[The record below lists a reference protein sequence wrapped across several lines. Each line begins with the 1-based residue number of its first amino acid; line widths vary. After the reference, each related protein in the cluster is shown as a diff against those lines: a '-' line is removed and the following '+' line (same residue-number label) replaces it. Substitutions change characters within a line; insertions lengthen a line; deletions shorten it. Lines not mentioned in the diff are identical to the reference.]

1 MTQPGRPDQEPPRSV
16 PGSTYRVQL
25 GPDLDFATAAD
36 LVGYLADLGVGALYT
51 SPVLAAAPGSTH
63 GYDVV
68 DPTRASPAL
77 GGDEGFTRLA
87 GRLGQ
92 AGLGLVLDIVPNHE
106 GIAVPQ
112 ANPAWWDVLEHG
124 RESEYAKFF
133 DIDWS
138 RPPIMVPVLADDSA
152 VNDLKLVDGQLAY
165 YDQRF
170 PIAPGTG
177 EGTPQQVH
185 ERQHYR
191 LTNWRRANTELNYRR
206 FFDITTLA
214 AVRVED
220 PEVFRATHATVLRW
234 VADGLVTGLRVDH
247 PDGLADPGG
256 YLRRL
261 AGDAPSAWL
270 VVEKILGADEA
281 LPPPARWPVDGTTG
295 YDVLRLVCGLFVDS
309 DGEGALTALAAA
321 ECGPQDLA
329 QLEYEGKR
337 WIAER
342 ILRAEV
348 RRIAALVPE
357 PGPPQ
362 TSTEQADP
370 DRASTEQADPDRA
383 STEQAVIELLASFA
397 VYRSYLADGEAGPLH
412 DAAAEAARRTPDQAG
427 AIDALVTR
435 MTADPDGEL
444 AERVQQ
450 TAAMVMAKGVE
461 DTVFY
466 RYNRFVALNEVGG
479 DPGRFGVP
487 PEEFHR
493 RSTTLAQGP
502 HSATM
507 TALSTHDTKRSED
520 VRARLAVLSE
530 LPDQFA
536 EAVRRWSARARL
548 PEPTLNLLAWQ
559 SLVGAW
565 PISPERLRGYL
576 EKASREAKLATSW
589 TEPYEQ
595 FDKAVAAWPAA
606 VLADAGLIADVERFV
621 GLLRPAGWV
630 NALGQKLVQLTM
642 PGVPDLYQGSELWD
656 LSLVDPD
663 NRRPVDFA
671 HRRELLARIDAGWLP
686 PIDNSGAAKLLVVA
700 RALRLRRDR
709 PELFS
714 GYRPLAADG
723 PAARH
728 ALAFQRGTGRLVTVA
743 TRLPLTLGRSRGWR
757 DTTLK
762 LPGIPGGIGWID
774 VLTGRAVPAGAVPLT
789 GLLSRYPVALLVR
802 GEQ

>member
-1 MTQPGRPDQEPPRSV
+1 MTQPGRPAQEPPRSV
-16 PGSTYRVQL
+16 PSSTYRVQL
-25 GPDLDFATAAD
+25 GPDLDFAAAAD
-36 LVGYLADLGVGALYT
+36 LIGYLADLGVGALYA

-112 ANPAWWDVLEHG
+112 ANPAWWDVLENG
-124 RESEYAKFF
+124 PESEYAKFF

-138 RPPIMVPVLADDSA
+138 RPPIMVPVLADDA
-152 VNDLKLVDGQLAY
+152 ATGDLKLVDGQLAY

-177 EGTPQQVH
+177 AGTPQQVH

-270 VVEKILGADEA
+270 VVEKILGPDEA
-281 LPPPARWPVDGTTG
+281 LLPPARWPVDGTTG
-295 YDVLRLVCGLFVDS
+295 YDVLRLVCGLFVDAG
-309 DGEGALTALAAA
+309 GEGALTALAEA

-337 WIAER
+337 WIAEH

-348 RRIAALVPE
+348 RRIVEVAARDR
-357 PGPPQ
+357 PGDLPGRPAD
-362 TSTEQADP
+362 TE
-370 DRASTEQADPDRA
+370 R
-383 STEQAVIELLASFA
+383 AVIELLASFA
-397 VYRSYLADGEAGPLH
+397 VYRSYLADGLASPLY
-412 DAAAEAARRTPDQAG
+412 DAADSAAQRTPELAG
-427 AIDALVTR
+427 LVGALVTQ
-435 MTADPDGEL
+435 MTGDPGGEL

-502 HSATM
+502 HAATM

-530 LPDQFA
+530 LPDEFA
-536 EAVRRWSARARL
+536 DAVRRWSARARL

-559 SLVGAW
+559 SLLGAW

-589 TEPYEQ
+589 TEPNEE
-595 FDKAVAAWPAA
+595 FDQAVAAWPEA
-606 VLADAGLIADVERFV
+606 VLADAGLIADVEGFV
-621 GLLRPAGWV
+621 RLIRPAGWV

-686 PIDNSGAAKLLVVA
+686 PIDTSGAAKLLVVA

-728 ALAFQRGTGRLVTVA
+728 AVAFQRGSGRMVTVA

-762 LPGIPGGIGWID
+762 LPGIAGGIGWID
-774 VLTGRAVPAGAVPLT
+774 ALTGRAVPAGAVPLA

-802 GEQ
+802 GDQ

>member
-1 MTQPGRPDQEPPRSV
+1 MTAPS
-16 PGSTYRVQL
+16 STYRVQL
-25 GPDLDFATAAD
+25 GPDLDFAAAAD
-36 LVGYLADLGVGALYT
+36 LTGYLADLGAGALYA

-77 GGDEGFTRLA
+77 GGDEGFTKLAERL
-87 GRLGQ
+87 RQ
-92 AGLGLVLDIVPNHE
+92 AGLGLVLDIVPNHQ
-106 GIAVPQ
+106 GIALPQ
-112 ANPAWWDVLEHG
+112 ANPAWWDVLEYG
-124 RESEYAKFF
+124 RQSAYAKFF

-138 RPPIMVPVLADDSA
+138 RAPIMVPVLADDDA
-152 VNDLKLVDGQLAY
+152 VADLKIVDGQLAY
-165 YDQRF
+165 YTGRF

-191 LTNWRRANTELNYRR
+191 LVNWRRANTELNYRR

-220 PEVFRATHATVLRW
+220 LEVFDATHALVLRW
-234 VADGLVTGLRVDH
+234 VREGQVTGLRVDH
-247 PDGLADPGG
+247 PDGLADPGR

-261 AGDAPSAWL
+261 ASAAPSAWR
-270 VVEKILGADEA
+270 VAEKILGSDEIM
-281 LPPPARWPVDGTTG
+281 PPPGRWPVAGTTG
-295 YDVLRLVCGLFVDS
+295 YDTLRLVCGLFVDPA
-309 DGEGALTALAAA
+309 GEGPLTALATA
-321 ECGPQDLA
+321 ECGPQDLPE
-329 QLEYEGKR
+329 LEHDAKR
-337 WIAER
+337 WIAGH

-348 RRIAALVPE
+348 RRIAAVADRVLPFGSGREDLE
-357 PGPPQ
+357 P
-362 TSTEQADP
+362 
-370 DRASTEQADPDRA
+370 
-383 STEQAVIELLASFA
+383 AVIELLASFS
-397 VYRSYLADGEAGPLH
+397 VYRSYLADGEDGPLR
-412 DAAAEAARRTPDQAG
+412 DAAAEATRRAPDLAG
-427 AIDALVTR
+427 ALAALVTQ
-435 MTADPDGEL
+435 MTGEPGGEL

-466 RYNRFVALNEVGG
+466 RYNRFVALNDVGG
-479 DPGRFGVP
+479 DPGRFGVS

-493 RSTTLAQGP
+493 RSAALAGGP
-502 HSATM
+502 HRATM

-530 LPDQFA
+530 IPGEFA
-536 EAVRRWSARARL
+536 EAVSRWSARVRL

-565 PISPERLRGYL
+565 PISPDRLRGYL

-589 TEPYEQ
+589 TEPNEQ
-595 FDKAVAAWPAA
+595 FDQAVAAWPQA
-606 VLADAGLIADVERFV
+606 VLAEAGLIADIEGFV
-621 GLLRPAGWV
+621 RWIQPAGWA

-642 PGVPDLYQGSELWD
+642 SGVPDLYQGSELWD

-663 NRRPVDFA
+663 NRRPVDFP
-671 HRRELLARIDAGWLP
+671 HRRELLARIDAGWRP
-686 PIDNSGAAKLLVVA
+686 AVDSSGAAKLLVVT

-709 PELFS
+709 PELFE

-723 PAARH
+723 PAAEH
-728 ALAFQRGTGRLVTVA
+728 LVAFERGPAGDGGRLVTVA
-743 TRLPLTLGRSRGWR
+743 TRRPLTLARSRGWPG
-757 DTTLK
+757 TTLT
-762 LPGIPGGIGWID
+762 LPG
-774 VLTGRAVPAGAVPLT
+774 PAGAAWTDLLTGQIMGGGAIPLT

-802 GEQ
+802 GDQ

>member
-1 MTQPGRPDQEPPRSV
+1 VTGPGPRRPATPS
-16 PGSTYRVQL
+16 STYRIQL
-25 GPDLDFATAAD
+25 GPDLDFAAAAE
-36 LVGYLADLGVGALYT
+36 LTGYLADLGVGALYA

-77 GGDEGFTRLA
+77 GGDEGLAQLADRLH
-87 GRLGQ
+87 Q
-92 AGLGLVLDIVPNHE
+92 AGLELVVDIVPNHE

-112 ANPAWWDVLEHG
+112 ANPAWWDVLENGPAAQHA
-124 RESEYAKFF
+124 SYF
-133 DIDWS
+133 DIDWT
-138 RPPIMVPVLADDSA
+138 RPPIMVPVLADDEA
-152 VNDLKLVDGQLAY
+152 VNDIKLEDGQLAY

-177 EGTPQQVH
+177 EGTAQQVH

-191 LTNWRRANTELNYRR
+191 LVNWRRANTELNYRR

-220 PEVFRATHATVLRW
+220 PEVFAATHALILRW
-234 VADGLVTGLRVDH
+234 VADGLVSGLRVDH
-247 PDGLADPGG
+247 PDGLADPGA

-261 AGDAPSAWL
+261 AADAPSAWL
-270 VVEKILGADEA
+270 VVEKILGPDEA
-281 LPPPARWPVDGTTG
+281 LPPPDRWPVDGTTG
-295 YDVLRLVCGLFVDS
+295 YDVLRLVCGLFVDP
-309 DGEGALTALAAA
+309 DGEPGLTALATAT
-321 ECGPQDLA
+321 CGHQDLA
-329 QLEYEGKR
+329 EMEYQAKR
-337 WIAER
+337 WIAEH

-348 RRIAALVPE
+348 GRIARLAP
-357 PGPPQ
+357 
-362 TSTEQADP
+362 TQADRA
-370 DRASTEQADPDRA
+370 DRADQATPDDA
-383 STEQAVIELLASFA
+383 EPAVIELLASFP
-397 VYRSYLADGEAGPLH
+397 VYRSYLADGEPAPLH
-412 DAAAEAARRTPDQAG
+412 AAAAAAAQRTPDQAST
-427 AIDALVTR
+427 IDALVQQ
-435 MTADPDGEL
+435 MTADPTGEL

-461 DTVFY
+461 DTTFY

-493 RSTTLAQGP
+493 RAATLATGP
-502 HSATM
+502 HRATM
-507 TALSTHDTKRSED
+507 TTLSTHDTKRSED
-520 VRARLAVLSE
+520 VRARLAALSE
-530 LPDQFA
+530 VPAEFA
-536 EAVRRWSARARL
+536 EAVSRWSARARL

-589 TEPYEQ
+589 TEPNEE
-595 FDKAVAAWPAA
+595 FDAAVAAWPQQ
-606 VLADAGLIADVERFV
+606 VLADGGLIADVEGFV
-621 GLLRPAGWV
+621 RWVRPAGWV

-671 HRRELLARIDAGWLP
+671 HRRELLARIDAGWRP
-686 PIDNSGAAKLLVVA
+686 PVDDSGAAKLLVVT

-709 PELFS
+709 PELFE
-714 GYRPLAADG
+714 GYRALAADG

-728 ALAFQRGTGRLVTVA
+728 ALAFQRGSGRLVTVA
-743 TRLPLTLGRSRGWR
+743 TRLPMTLDRSRGWR

-762 LPGIPGGIGWID
+762 LPGIAGGIGWVD
-774 VLTGRAVPAGAVPLT
+774 ALSGQSFPAGAVPLAT
-789 GLLSRYPVALLVR
+789 LLNRYPVALLVR
-802 GEQ
+802 GDQ

>member
-1 MTQPGRPDQEPPRSV
+1 V

-25 GPDLDFATAAD
+25 GPDLDFAAAAE
-36 LVGYLADLGVGALYT
+36 LTGYLADLGVGALYA
-51 SPVLAAAPGSTH
+51 SPVLAATPGSTH

-77 GGDEGFTRLA
+77 GGDDGFARLSE
-87 GRLGQ
+87 RLRQ

-106 GIAVPQ
+106 GIAEPQ

-124 RESEYAKFF
+124 PESKYAKFF

-152 VNDLKLVDGQLAY
+152 TSDLQIVDGQLAY

-170 PIAPGTG
+170 PIAAGTG
-177 EGTPQQVH
+177 GGTPQQVH

-191 LTNWRRANTELNYRR
+191 LTNWRRANAELNYRR

-247 PDGLADPGG
+247 PDGLADPGA

-270 VVEKILGADEA
+270 VVEKILGPDEV

-295 YDVLRLVCGLFVDS
+295 YEVLRLVCGLFVDP
-309 DGEGALTALAAA
+309 DGEAALTALATA

-329 QLEYEGKR
+329 EMKYQAKR
-337 WIAER
+337 WIAEN

-348 RRIAALVPE
+348 RRIAEVA
-357 PGPPQ
+357 
-362 TSTEQADP
+362 QAGARDLP
-370 DRASTEQADPDRA
+370 TRNPAAI
-383 STEQAVIELLASFA
+383 EQAVIELLASFE
-397 VYRSYLADGEAGPLH
+397 VYRSYLADGEPGPLH
-412 DAAAEAARRTPDQAG
+412 DAAADAARRTPDQAPV
-427 AIDALVTR
+427 IDALVAA
-435 MTADPDGEL
+435 MTGEPGGEL

-487 PEEFHR
+487 AAEFHR
-493 RSTTLAQGP
+493 RSVALAEGP
-502 HSATM
+502 HAATM
-507 TALSTHDTKRSED
+507 TTLSTHDTKRSED

-530 LPDQFA
+530 IPDEFA
-536 EAVRRWSARARL
+536 GAVRRWSARARL

-559 SLVGAW
+559 SLAGAW

-576 EKASREAKLATSW
+576 EKASREAKLVTSW
-589 TEPYEQ
+589 TEPNEE
-595 FDKAVAAWPAA
+595 FDRAVAAWPKT
-606 VLADAGLIADVERFV
+606 VLADGGLIADVEGFV
-621 GLLRPAGWV
+621 RLIRPAGWV

-642 PGVPDLYQGSELWD
+642 PGQPDLYQGSELWD

-671 HRRELLARIDAGWLP
+671 HRRELLARIDAGWQP
-686 PIDNSGAAKLLVVA
+686 PIDDSGAAKLLVVA
-700 RALRLRRDR
+700 RALRLRRAR
-709 PELFS
+709 PELFQ

-723 PAARH
+723 PAAQH
-728 ALAFQRGTGRLVTVA
+728 VLAFQRGNGHLVTVA

-762 LPGIPGGIGWID
+762 LPGIPGGVPWID
-774 VLTGRAVPAGAVPLT
+774 ALTGRTVPAGAVALDA
-789 GLLSRYPVALLVR
+789 LLSRYPVALLVR